1 MKNVW
6 ILNHYA
12 TENYFSEGGRHYWFT
27 KYLKKKGYRVTIFC
41 ANTRHN
47 SNDSIEVNNSNFVE
61 KVINQIPFVFVK
73 STNYQRNNHK
83 RILNILSFTIRLL
96 RVAKEYKNKNGRP
109 DIILASS
116 VHPLTLVAGIYIA
129 KKFKVPCISEVRDLW
144 PESIVA
150 YGILKEK
157 NLLSQIMYMGEK
169 WIYKKSESIIMTWEG
184 GYDYVKNKGWFDKI
198 NKSKIHHISNG
209 VVINEFNE
217 NSENFI
223 VDDED
228 LDDYSLKNFVY
239 TGSIRK
245 VNNLRLLVEA
255 GKIIQNRGFDDIKI
269 LIYGDG
275 EERESL
281 ELLVHKYELHNVA
294 FKGKI
299 PKKYIP
305 NILKNSYATLLH
317 NTSTKLDKY
326 GQSQNKFYEYL
337 AAGRPIVQTY
347 FTGYSVIEKEDCGI
361 CIQNQTPENIAEAI
375 INMAS
380 KESEANVNGENAK
393 KIAQNYDFKILTDKL
408 INIIEQY

>member
-1 MKNVW
+1 
-6 ILNHYA
+6 
-12 TENYFSEGGRHYWFT
+12 
-27 KYLKKKGYRVTIFC
+27 
-41 ANTRHN
+41 
-47 SNDSIEVNNSNFVE
+47 
-61 KVINQIPFVFVK
+61 
-73 STNYQRNNHK
+73 
-83 RILNILSFTIRLL
+83 
-96 RVAKEYKNKNGRP
+96 KNGRP

-157 NLLSQIMYMGEK
+157 NLLSRIMYMGEK

-184 GYDYVKNKGWFDKI
+184 GYDYIKNKGWFDKI

-217 NSENFI
+217 NSEKFI
-223 VDDED
+223 IDDED
-228 LDDYSLKNFVY
+228 LNDYSLKNFVY

-255 GKIIQNRGFDDIKI
+255 SRIIQNRGFDDIKI

-275 EERESL
+275 EEREYL
-281 ELLVHKYELHNVA
+281 ELLVQKYKLNNIE

-337 AAGRPIVQTY
+337 AA
-347 FTGYSVIEKEDCGI
+347 
-361 CIQNQTPENIAEAI
+361 
-375 INMAS
+375 
-380 KESEANVNGENAK
+380 
-393 KIAQNYDFKILTDKL
+393 
-408 INIIEQY
+408 